1 MKIIE
6 EKHRNLL
13 INSTICDESKELK
26 NLLIEYEKGLTI
38 NQIEKVKDK
47 IGDLYYKLKSKEII
61 KKMIEDAG
69 KEWIQ
74 EKPVGIVEKPC
85 DLCKNI
91 KSKEKFIIK
100 NRINNNKLLVGSSCI
115 DKFSEIER
123 SIKGEKLADLIKYTG
138 SKEYIYD
145 RLAKFN
151 KMYEGGK
158 EIIDNW
164 KNFYDSFEILFP
176 AEIEN
181 SFENINKKA
190 RKFYKDYKNA
200 NIPEDELVK
209 FGVYIKEFEYIKKK
223 MLEFEEKNINNKF
236 LCTKEIADELRK
248 RKLNNILKHI
258 KDSNAIIE
266 AWQIKYIGNTK
277 FIKQFYSDIESVLK
291 KDKVKLLE
299 IENEKIVG
307 EIINEEFNKIKL
319 EMSTSSF
326 IRNFYYLISK
336 EKVESKKNF
345 IITSNI
351 LKEKSNIFK
360 FINIIA
366 KDMEIYK
373 YYFHI
378 NDDMYDA
385 GYLEVY
391 KKNKFTTIE
400 VKKILENKNL
410 FMNKSFEKIIQ
421 LIKALEWDD
430 VKNKHKYD
438 IGNVGKFN
446 SGTEY
451 IYTSNK
457 KEK

>member
-1 MKIIE
+1 
-6 EKHRNLL
+6 
-13 INSTICDESKELK
+13 
-26 NLLIEYEKGLTI
+26 
-38 NQIEKVKDK
+38 
-47 IGDLYYKLKSKEII
+47 
-61 KKMIEDAG
+61 
-69 KEWIQ
+69 
-74 EKPVGIVEKPC
+74 
-85 DLCKNI
+85 
-91 KSKEKFIIK
+91 
-100 NRINNNKLLVGSSCI
+100 
-115 DKFSEIER
+115 
-123 SIKGEKLADLIKYTG
+123 
-138 SKEYIYD
+138 
-145 RLAKFN
+145 
-151 KMYEGGK
+151 MYEGGK

-385 GYLEVY
+385 GYLEIY

-410 FMNKSFEKIIQ
+410 FMNKSFEEIIQ

>member
-151 KMYEGGK
+151 F
-158 EIIDNW
+158 NVR
-164 KNFYDSFEILFP
+164 
-176 AEIEN
+176 N
-181 SFENINKKA
+181 S
-190 RKFYKDYKNA
+190 
-200 NIPEDELVK
+200 P
-209 FGVYIKEFEYIKKK
+209 
-223 MLEFEEKNINNKF
+223 
-236 LCTKEIADELRK
+236 
-248 RKLNNILKHI
+248 
-258 KDSNAIIE
+258 
-266 AWQIKYIGNTK
+266 
-277 FIKQFYSDIESVLK
+277 
-291 KDKVKLLE
+291 
-299 IENEKIVG
+299 
-307 EIINEEFNKIKL
+307 
-319 EMSTSSF
+319 
-326 IRNFYYLISK
+326 
-336 EKVESKKNF
+336 
-345 IITSNI
+345 
-351 LKEKSNIFK
+351 IF
-360 FINIIA
+360 
-366 KDMEIYK
+366 
-373 YYFHI
+373 
-378 NDDMYDA
+378 
-385 GYLEVY
+385 
-391 KKNKFTTIE
+391 
-400 VKKILENKNL
+400 
-410 FMNKSFEKIIQ
+410 
-421 LIKALEWDD
+421 
-430 VKNKHKYD
+430 
-438 IGNVGKFN
+438 
-446 SGTEY
+446 
-451 IYTSNK
+451 
-457 KEK
+457 